1 MTPFDR
7 RLDILF
13 TGNPAELAGRWTMY
27 EAYLEAGTGL
37 LITSDYAASGLP
49 QEISGP
55 GAFVRRFDASL
66 LYFYSDRPVP
76 ALPADPLHVMLGNL
90 LSVLLP
96 LLVAAAPGRI
106 FLFGADGGAPR
117 GESEAYFAKTGGVAE
132 ASARTIAEVHHRL
145 ANEAW
150 ECDQNVGLSMRAIA
164 ELHGLPLP
172 EVYNCCPDSNHRL
185 FPRIDFERGL
195 AMLEAGRS

>member
-1 MTPFDR
+1 
-7 RLDILF
+7 
-13 TGNPAELAGRWTMY
+13 MY

-49 QEISGP
+49 REISGP

-76 ALPADPLHVMLGNL
+76 ALPTDPLHVMPGNS

-117 GESEAYFAKTGGVAE
+117 GKSETYFAKTGGVAE